1 MKHFRCGDVVPGC
14 SATFAG
20 TEDQIFSEIA
30 VHAREVHGMPAVPDH
45 LVAQVRAAMADA

>member
-20 TEDQIFSEIA
+20 TEEQIFAEVA
-30 VHAREVHGMPAVPDH
+30 VHAREVHGLPAVPDR
-45 LVAQVRAAMADA
+45 LADRVRGAMVDA